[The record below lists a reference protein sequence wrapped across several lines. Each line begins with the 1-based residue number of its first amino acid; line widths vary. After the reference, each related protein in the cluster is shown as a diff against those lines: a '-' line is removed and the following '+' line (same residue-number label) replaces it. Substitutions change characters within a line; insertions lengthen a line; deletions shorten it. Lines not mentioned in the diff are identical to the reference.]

1 MMNQNFSMIK
11 SIQPHYNITFIGSG
25 RVAHHLAPA
34 FANAGHKIIQV
45 YSRNIE
51 NAIVL
56 ADMVG
61 AEPICKFDSVNKLSD
76 IYIYC
81 ISDDAVQW
89 VMNHIQVHE
98 GLHIHTSGSLSIDIF
113 KKTRVD
119 YGCLYPLQTFSKDKK
134 IDMRK
139 ISFFINANNR
149 SNLNKINLL
158 ARDITNNVYEVTD
171 EDKRY
176 IHLAAVFANNFTN
189 LMYIKAEKILQ
200 DKNIPFKVLGNLI
213 QEGVNKAKKIGPQ
226 KEQKNHAI
234 RGDVRIID
242 QHISML
248 SNEPEWQE
256 VYTILSDLI
265 KKENT

>member
-1 MMNQNFSMIK
+1 
-11 SIQPHYNITFIGSG
+11 
-25 RVAHHLAPA
+25 
-34 FANAGHKIIQV
+34 
-45 YSRNIE
+45 
-51 NAIVL
+51 
-56 ADMVG
+56 
-61 AEPICKFDSVNKLSD
+61 
-76 IYIYC
+76 
-81 ISDDAVQW
+81 
-89 VMNHIQVHE
+89 
-98 GLHIHTSGSLSIDIF
+98 
-113 KKTRVD
+113 
-119 YGCLYPLQTFSKDKK
+119 
-134 IDMRK
+134 MRK

-226 KEQKNHAI
+226 KAQTGPAI
-234 RGDVRIID
+234 RGDVRTID